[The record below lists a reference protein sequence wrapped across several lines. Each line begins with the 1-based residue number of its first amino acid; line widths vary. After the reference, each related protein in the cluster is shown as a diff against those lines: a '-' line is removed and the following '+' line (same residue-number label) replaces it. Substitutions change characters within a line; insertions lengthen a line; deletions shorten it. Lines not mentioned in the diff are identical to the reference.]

1 MLSKKTKYA
10 IRALI
15 ALGEQFG
22 GDSMNILSIS
32 QKEKIPK
39 KFLEQILL
47 EMRNAGFLYSKKGA
61 GGGYSLLK
69 NPEEINLVQVMRL
82 TGGPIAQL
90 NLIQPHGTGTRHHGD
105 VQAQHGGRNAMSRAG
120 LAPHRPQTQAAQ
132 VGKDQTRHAVGDQAL
147 ISRPE
152 LARHHQGEI
161 SQPGQSK
168 RPPGTRTRMTCVQA
182 TACHERAHGRDAQHH
197 GEHVQTGPK
206 RRMHGRQQNGRT
218 GVHHASG
225 REGGGPPTQPP
236 FRPTMSK
243 PQEYHCYKQ
252 LHQTGSNR
260 EAF

>member
-90 NLIQPHGTGTRHHGD
+90 PCVSLNFYQRCEECKEEETCGI
-105 VQAQHGGRNAMSRAG
+105 RNTFMS
-120 LAPHRPQTQAAQ
+120 
-132 VGKDQTRHAVGDQAL
+132 V
-147 ISRPE
+147 
-152 LARHHQGEI
+152 
-161 SQPGQSK
+161 
-168 RPPGTRTRMTCVQA
+168 
-182 TACHERAHGRDAQHH
+182 RDATLKILS
-197 GEHVQTGPK
+197 ETTIADLIK
-206 RRMHGRQQNGRT
+206 KEKNL
-218 GVHHASG
+218 ADL
-225 REGGGPPTQPP
+225 
-236 FRPTMSK
+236 K
-243 PQEYHCYKQ
+243 
-252 LHQTGSNR
+252 
-260 EAF
+260 